1 MICFRTFCPKFG
13 IKANVW
19 GARYNL
25 SQGGQ
30 KIWRLVVPN
39 TREFEVNPRRFAS
52 FIDKQSG
59 EDSGFQVRSNS
70 LWTKFVH
77 SQEDRLRESGDRV
90 RFTMAEVTGLQTQAT
105 LWGAG
110 ADRKSERYI
119 FDYNCMLN
127 SEGRKLS
134 PVDCV
139 FFPTLSI
146 KKDALPL
153 LKAIRY
159 AFT

>member
-1 MICFRTFCPKFG
+1 M
-13 IKANVW
+13 
-19 GARYNL
+19 
-25 SQGGQ
+25 
-30 KIWRLVVPN
+30 
-39 TREFEVNPRRFAS
+39 NPRRFAS